1 MYTCMCASDSGAV
14 EEFSS
19 YFASIGGNATQ
30 VGDEFLNPTCF
41 LRRSSGF
48 FVIPGLWRARSESEV
63 IANKHKTRKI
73 VWD

>member
-1 MYTCMCASDSGAV
+1 MCASDSGAV

-30 VGDEFLNPTCF
+30 VGDEF
-41 LRRSSGF
+41 
-48 FVIPGLWRARSESEV
+48 VIPGLWRARSESEV

-73 VWD
+73 VWV